1 MKNLF
6 ELTQKE
12 IKHVIGIMSGTSL
25 DGVDVALIKL
35 EGNSTFSKIELIGFL
50 EYPFPK
56 GVKEKLLKNS
66 TKETSN
72 VEDLSQLNFLIPN
85 IYLDAIKNLCND
97 LNFPIENIDLIGS
110 HGQTVQ
116 HLPKPTKYF
125 GYNISSTLQIGDP
138 AVLAKLT
145 GITTVGDFRTGD
157 IALGGEGAPLIP
169 YFDYIFFHSHKKNRA
184 LLNIG
189 GISNFTILNKE
200 TGLQDVL
207 AFDTGPGNMLID
219 TLTKK
224 LFNKNFDKDGNI
236 ARVGKLNAELFD
248 VLKQKDSFIEQTPPK
263 STGREYYGKQFLDDL
278 FERFNNLSNEDW
290 LHTVTKFTSY
300 AVYRNY
306 KMFVMDE
313 TKINELII
321 SGGGAKNKFL
331 YECLAQDFGNSVEL
345 KVIDDIGV
353 SSDAKEAICF
363 AVLANETISG
373 NPTNIPRTTGAKR
386 ATVLGKICLP

>member
-116 HLPKPTKYF
+116 HLPKSTKYF
-125 GYNISSTLQIGDP
+125 GYNISSTL
-138 AVLAKLT
+138 
-145 GITTVGDFRTGD
+145 
-157 IALGGEGAPLIP
+157 
-169 YFDYIFFHSHKKNRA
+169 
-184 LLNIG
+184 
-189 GISNFTILNKE
+189 
-200 TGLQDVL
+200 
-207 AFDTGPGNMLID
+207 
-219 TLTKK
+219 
-224 LFNKNFDKDGNI
+224 
-236 ARVGKLNAELFD
+236 
-248 VLKQKDSFIEQTPPK
+248 
-263 STGREYYGKQFLDDL
+263 
-278 FERFNNLSNEDW
+278 
-290 LHTVTKFTSY
+290 
-300 AVYRNY
+300 
-306 KMFVMDE
+306 
-313 TKINELII
+313 
-321 SGGGAKNKFL
+321 
-331 YECLAQDFGNSVEL
+331 
-345 KVIDDIGV
+345 
-353 SSDAKEAICF
+353 
-363 AVLANETISG
+363 
-373 NPTNIPRTTGAKR
+373 
-386 ATVLGKICLP
+386 